1 MKVTQ
6 TPGLL
11 ERLDSGELIKAHGEK
26 GALKQVSQQFEAM
39 FLQTVLKQMR
49 TASDAIADEENLLS
63 SSNDGLYRDWYD
75 SELALRLSQMQSTG
89 LADVM
94 SRQLG
99 AKLQFSAEPVA
110 SSEKTTMAMQ
120 PALLVPP
127 VHKETE

>member
-1 MKVTQ
+1 MKVIQTQ
-6 TPGLL
+6 GLL
-11 ERLDSGELIKAHGEK
+11 GRLDSGELIRAHGEQ
-26 GALKQVSQQFEAM
+26 GALKQVSQQFETM

-49 TASDAIADEENLLS
+49 TASDAIADEDNLLS

-75 SELALRLSQMQSTG
+75 SELALYLSQIQSTG

-99 AKLQFSAEPVA
+99 AKLQFSAEPVV

>member
-11 ERLDSGELIKAHGEK
+11 GRLDSGELIKAHGEK

-99 AKLQFSAEPVA
+99 AKLQFSAELVA